1 MDSKI
6 IPFPKSRRHSLSR
19 LMIVALVEAAIKQS
33 QGIPFGPADIKGASF
48 APLIKRGLIV
58 HKQVPGRKPS
68 QSFWQV
74 TPEAINILKD
84 LGVDV
89 VS

>member
-6 IPFPKSRRHSLSR
+6 IPFPKSRKHALSR
-19 LMIVALVEAAIKQS
+19 LMIVALVEASIKQS

-58 HKQVPGRKPS
+58 HKEADGKKHA

-74 TPEAINILKD
+74 TPEAIDILKD

>member
-6 IPFPKSRRHSLSR
+6 IHLPKSRKHSLSR
-19 LMIVALVEAAIKQS
+19 LMIVSLVEATIKQN
-33 QGIPFGPADIKGASF
+33 QGIPFGPADIKGGSF
-48 APLIKRGLIV
+48 APLIKRGLV
-58 HKQVPGRKPS
+58 VLEEVVAKNHT
-68 QSFWQV
+68 QSLWRV